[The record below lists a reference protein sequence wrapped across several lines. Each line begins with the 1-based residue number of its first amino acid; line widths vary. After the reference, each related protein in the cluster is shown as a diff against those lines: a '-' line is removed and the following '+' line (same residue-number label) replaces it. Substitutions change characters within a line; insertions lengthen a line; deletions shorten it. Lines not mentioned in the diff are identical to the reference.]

1 MKKRLLYSLLISCFA
16 SSILSAQTL
25 QHGIGIHFAGIDL
38 YGSQTGNYL
47 LNDRVNKSDGKIQK
61 KLFWDPAIRV
71 SYWQAVHSHI
81 NLQFGATVSNLQY
94 PISDKDSSFI
104 RTKLGTNTI
113 KKELPFLGLDAKI
126 NVSLLPKET
135 YIASP
140 YVSLGAGAT
149 LRETEQGM
157 DIPVGLGCNFHLSK
171 NIFLNVESNYQVA
184 LSKIDQSHI
193 THSIGM
199 VYWWGN
205 KQKTKVEVAPTKP
218 LIRDRDNDGI
228 ADKDDDCPT
237 LPGRKETKGCPDKDK
252 DGIPDREDQ
261 CPDMAGPK
269 ALHGCPDTDGD
280 GIPDNI
286 DKCPKIAGISK
297 YEGCPIPDSDRD
309 GFNDEVD
316 KCPTVASS
324 INNGCPEI
332 KQEVIEKISKAAKG
346 INFET
351 NSAVINKS
359 SYADLDNIVSMLN
372 SEPTYRVD
380 IAGHTDNVGTPE
392 NNLTLSQ
399 QRADACKAY
408 LIEKGIAASRISS
421 VGYGDTKPIADNSS
435 EEGRAKNRRTEFTLK
450 N

>member
-1 MKKRLLYSLLISCFA
+1 
-16 SSILSAQTL
+16 
-25 QHGIGIHFAGIDL
+25 
-38 YGSQTGNYL
+38 
-47 LNDRVNKSDGKIQK
+47 
-61 KLFWDPAIRV
+61 
-71 SYWQAVHSHI
+71 
-81 NLQFGATVSNLQY
+81 
-94 PISDKDSSFI
+94 
-104 RTKLGTNTI
+104 
-113 KKELPFLGLDAKI
+113 
-126 NVSLLPKET
+126 
-135 YIASP
+135 
-140 YVSLGAGAT
+140 
-149 LRETEQGM
+149 
-157 DIPVGLGCNFHLSK
+157 
-171 NIFLNVESNYQVA
+171 
-184 LSKIDQSHI
+184 
-193 THSIGM
+193 
-199 VYWWGN
+199 
-205 KQKTKVEVAPTKP
+205 
-218 LIRDRDNDGI
+218 
-228 ADKDDDCPT
+228 
-237 LPGRKETKGCPDKDK
+237 
-252 DGIPDREDQ
+252 
-261 CPDMAGPK
+261 MAGPK

-421 VGYGDTKPIADNSS
+421 VGYGDTKPIAANSS